1 MQNKII
7 IGTIY
12 SIIAFCIISYISV
25 MLSLITTIGD
35 PSKKPITNI
44 GYPFKYYYQF
54 WLNGSDS
61 PNCGWRISNFHF
73 DILIIWSI
81 TLLSY
86 FIVTKKTGHINS
98 SK

>member
-1 MQNKII
+1 MLKKII

-25 MLSLITTIGD
+25 MSSLINSIGD
-35 PSKKPITNI
+35 PTNKPVTNI

-61 PNCGWRISNFHF
+61 PNCGWRISNFLF
-73 DILIIWSI
+73 DILITWSI
-81 TLLSY
+81 TLLIY
-86 FIVTKKTGHINS
+86 FIVTKKNRTH
-98 SK
+98 